1 MADYSITAVTRRVV
15 YTGSAGVGPYAFTF
29 PVISQTDL
37 AVYKNSTKLTLTTN
51 YTVTID
57 GATGT
62 GSVTLVVAATG
73 ADQIVIIGARAIER
87 TTDFVTAGDLK
98 ASSLNEQLDAS
109 IIMIQQLAEE
119 NRRTLKAPQYDPAAV
134 EDGGILNMVLP
145 AKATRASKLLSFDTD
160 GNPATTLTAGDISS
174 AQSYATAAAASAAS
188 ATSSATS
195 AASSYDSFDDR
206 YLGAKASNPTVDND
220 GNSLLTGA
228 LYFNTTSD
236 EMRVWSGSAWVVS
249 YLSSSGFV
257 VKSGDTMTGALALT
271 AGTAALPALT
281 TTGDTNTGIFFPAAD
296 TIAFTEGGVEAM
308 RINSAGEVGIGT
320 TSLTGIS
327 LRVSKNITGSTSSFG
342 MFLDGT
348 IQSDVNSA
356 ASYISTNASAASGTL
371 GTIRHF
377 RANQDTFGT
386 ATFVNQYGF
395 ETDNSL
401 IGATN
406 NYAFFAGN
414 SSAVGAGKTAYGF
427 YSNINVPT
435 GAGTT
440 YGFYAA
446 GTATNYFGAKVG
458 IGTLTPD
465 GSLEVA
471 GTSTA
476 QYLTRYSTDTSTP
489 QFVIR
494 KSRGTEASK
503 TAVLSGDNIGQIGFH
518 GYDGSNF
525 SIAASILAEVDGT
538 PGANDMPGRLLF
550 RVSPNG
556 SASVV
561 TQAII
566 NENGLFSFNSGYGSA
581 AGAYGCR
588 AWVSFDGTGTLAVRG
603 SGNVDTV
610 TDNGTGDYSIS
621 IDINMPDANY
631 SAVVSGGTGAA
642 AARFICGPI
651 ATPSTSIFRV
661 GGFTSA
667 AAAGDI
673 AYVNAA
679 FFR

>member
-1 MADYSITAVTRRVV
+1 MAILINDNSARVQYTATSGQTVFTVPFEFFANADLKV
-15 YTGSAGVGPYAFTF
+15 Y
-29 PVISQTDL
+29 Q
-37 AVYKNSTKLTLTTN
+37 NSTLKTITTH
-51 YTVTID
+51 YTVTGAGVTGGGTVTFVT
-57 GATGT
+57 GATLNDVIT
-62 GSVTLVVAATG
+62 IVRDVAVARTSDFPTSG
-73 ADQIVIIGARAIER
+73 PFVINDLN
-87 TTDFVTAGDLK
+87 TDLDRLTA
-98 ASSLNEQLDAS
+98 
-109 IIMIQQLAEE
+109 MVQQQETKLA
-119 NRRTLKAPQYDPAAV
+119 RTLRLDDFDTP
-134 EDGGILNMVLP
+134 NTFTVLP
-145 AKATRASKLLSFDTD
+145 AKATRASKLLSFDAN
-160 GNPATTLTAGDISS
+160 GNSETTLSAGDISS

-228 LYFNTTSD
+228 LYFNTTSN

-257 VKSGDTMTGALALT
+257 VRSGDSMTGVLELT
-271 AGTAALPALT
+271 DGTAALPALT
-281 TTGDTNTGIFFPAAD
+281 NTGDTNTGIFFPAAD

-308 RINSAGEVGIGT
+308 RIDSTGNVGIGSS
-320 TSLTGIS
+320 SLTVTS
-327 LRVSKNITGSTSSFG
+327 LRVSKNITGGTTAYGVFSDGALQPSVTSSAIYFG
-342 MFLDGT
+342 
-348 IQSDVNSA
+348 SDATAV
-356 ASYISTNASAASGTL
+356 SGTTTSL
-371 GTIRHF
+371 IHY
-377 RANQDTFGT
+377 RANQSSLGT
-386 ATFVNQYGF
+386 ATVSTQYGF
-395 ETDNSL
+395 QSDNSL

-406 NYAFFAGN
+406 NYAFNASN
-414 SSAVGAGKTAYGF
+414 TAAVTAGKTAYGF
-427 YSNINVPT
+427 RADIDIAT
-435 GAGTT
+435 GGGTT

-465 GSLEVA
+465 GSFEVA
-471 GTSTA
+471 GTSPS
-476 QYLTRYSTDTSTP
+476 QYLTKYSTDTSAP
-489 QFVIR
+489 QYVIR

-503 TAVLSGDNIGQIGFH
+503 TVVVSGDNIGQIGFH

-525 SIAASILAEVDGT
+525 SLAASILAEVDGT

-561 TQAII
+561 TQAVI

-588 AWVSFDGTGTLAVRG
+588 AWVSFDGTGILTVRG
-603 SGNVDTV
+603 SGNVDIV

-651 ATPSTSIFRV
+651 AAPSTGSFRV
-661 GGFTSA
+661 GGFTIA
-667 AAAGDI
+667 GAAGDI

>member
-1 MADYSITAVTRRVV
+1 MPIIINDNSARVQYTAT
-15 YTGSAGVGPYAFTF
+15 A
-29 PVISQTDL
+29 SQTVFTVPYEFFANADL
-37 AVYKNSTKLTLTTN
+37 KVYQNSTLKTITTH
-51 YTVTID
+51 YTVTGAGVTGGGTVTFVT
-57 GATGT
+57 GATLNDVIT
-62 GSVTLVVAATG
+62 IVRDVAVARTSDFPTSG
-73 ADQIVIIGARAIER
+73 PFVIEDLN
-87 TTDFVTAGDLK
+87 TDLDRLTA
-98 ASSLNEQLDAS
+98 
-109 IIMIQQLAEE
+109 MIQQQETKLA
-119 NRRTLKAPQYDPAAV
+119 RTLRLDDFDTP
-134 EDGGILNMVLP
+134 NTFTVLP
-145 AKATRASKLLSFDTD
+145 AKATRASKLLSFDAN
-160 GNPATTLTAGDISS
+160 GNSETTLSAGDISS

-228 LYFNTTSD
+228 LYFNTTAN

-257 VKSGDTMTGALALT
+257 VKSGDTMTGVLALT

-281 TTGDTNTGIFFPAAD
+281 TVGDLNTGMFFPAAD
-296 TIAFTEGGVEAM
+296 TIAFTKGGAEAM
-308 RINSAGEVGIGT
+308 RIDSSGNVGIGA
-320 TSLTGIS
+320 TSLTVTS
-327 LRVSKNITGSTSSFG
+327 LRVSKDITGGTTAYG
-342 MFLDGT
+342 VFLDGAFQPSVT
-348 IQSDVNSA
+348 SSA
-356 ASYISTNASAASGTL
+356 VYFGTNATAVSGTTTNIIHYRANQSTL
-371 GTIRHF
+371 GT
-377 RANQDTFGT
+377 
-386 ATFVNQYGF
+386 ATVSAQYGF
-395 ETDNSL
+395 QSDNSL

-406 NYAFFAGN
+406 NYAFNASN
-414 SSAVGAGKTAYGF
+414 TAAVTAGKTAYGF
-427 YSNINVPT
+427 RSDIDIAT
-435 GAGTT
+435 GGGTT
-440 YGFYAA
+440 YGFYAS

-471 GTSTA
+471 GTSPS
-476 QYLTRYSTDTSTP
+476 QYLTKYSTDTSAS

-503 TAVLSGDNIGQIGFH
+503 TVVVSGDNIGQISFN

-525 SIAASILAEVDGT
+525 SLAASILAEVDGT

-561 TQAII
+561 TQATI

-581 AGAYGCR
+581 AAAYGCR

-631 SAVVSGGTGAA
+631 SAVVSGGTGGAS
-642 AARFICGPI
+642 ARFICGPI
-651 ATPSTSIFRV
+651 ATPTSAGFRV

-673 AYVNAA
+673 GYVNAA